1 MASLGFGIERVGLL
15 SLRNPKT
22 SIIVILLVSLVAA
35 LGLLKLKPAGSLGE
49 LFRSSSTEFANYQK
63 LNKLFPTTEY
73 DVMVLIKGKD
83 LMRPQTLDDIRNIQL
98 ELEFADGVENVVS
111 MFTMRG
117 TPDKTGYAPPL
128 FAADIPTGI
137 EFDKLKKQI
146 GEHPHIKDK
155 FLSKA
160 DKDGEQ
166 VALMVVSL
174 KEGSTA
180 TGVLSKVIDG
190 LHETIKENAEPAK
203 LHYLMTGSP
212 VMQLEVRKSI
222 KHDRITF
229 NVIGFTFGVFI
240 SLYFFRRPTLVF
252 ISSICPAFAVLWIM
266 GLLGHVGQPI
276 NTFIN
281 VLPPLIMVI
290 TLSDA
295 MHMVFSILKGMRAGK
310 SKYDA
315 VKESILSVGPAC
327 VLTSLT
333 TTIALLSMALTDS
346 ADIKAFALAAAGG
359 TLMAFFAVITLV
371 PTLSMLLIKDEKS
384 FLEEKDTGFNP
395 LLWLEQLC
403 VKLTS
408 FVIPRWR
415 QLAVIGISVGII
427 FTILHTQ
434 LDARYR
440 LSDQV
445 PDADDT
451 LLAMD
456 LIDAKLSGAQK
467 INILVTWPDGMSYH
481 SPKVMEAIG
490 ETHRL
495 LEHQSKINNVSSLET
510 MRLYLKKE
518 LGQENPTAFKE
529 YVDKLPDHLS
539 ARYLNLDERTA
550 LVSGQIKNL
559 EAAQVAPI
567 LHKIEPALDVLR
579 QEFPG
584 LEFTTAGLA
593 VVSALQSTNMINT
606 LNQGLMLAIII
617 VIILLGVAFR
627 SLDAALLSIVPNLF
641 PIVSVGAILYLFG
654 EGLQFAS
661 VMGLTVAFGLAVD
674 DTIHFLNRYELE
686 QRKAGTVESHVRNTL
701 SHIGPVLILTTL
713 VLLCGLSVT
722 SLSDLPVTRLFGQ
735 LSMATLASALV
746 ADLLI
751 LPAIILAARKIKPFG
766 HDFSLVSK
774 TGQKM
779 QKARVK
785 KRK

>member
-1 MASLGFGIERVGLL
+1 MASLGFGIERVGMP

-22 SIIVILLVSLVAA
+22 SMVVILLVSLVAA

-49 LFRSSSTEFANYQK
+49 LFRSSSAEFANYQK

-83 LMRPQTLDDIRNIQL
+83 LLRPQTLDDIRNIQL
-98 ELEFADGVENVVS
+98 ELEFADGVESVIS

-128 FAADIPTGI
+128 FAADIPTGKA
-137 EFDKLKKQI
+137 FDKLKKQI
-146 GEHPHIKDK
+146 GEHPHITDK

-160 DKDGEQ
+160 DSEGEQ
-166 VALMVVSL
+166 VALMVLSL
-174 KEGSTA
+174 KKGSTK
-180 TGVLSKVIDG
+180 TGVLARVVEG
-190 LHETIKENAEPAK
+190 LHESIKENAEPAK
-203 LHYLMTGSP
+203 LQYLMTGSP
-212 VMQLEVRKSI
+212 VMQLEIRKSI

-295 MHMVFSILKGMRAGK
+295 MHMVFSILKGLQSGK
-310 SKYDA
+310 SKYQA

-384 FLEEKDTGFNP
+384 FIAENNGTFDRLK
-395 LLWLEQLC
+395 WLEDLC
-403 VKLTS
+403 IKLS
-408 FVIPRWR
+408 GFVMPRWR

-445 PDADDT
+445 PDADNT

-456 LIDAKLSGAQK
+456 LIDEKLSGAQK
-467 INILVTWPDGMSYH
+467 INILVSWPQGMQYH
-481 SPKVMEAIG
+481 SPKVMQAIG

-495 LEHQSKINNVSSLET
+495 LESQSKINTVSSLET

-518 LGQENPTAFKE
+518 LAEQSPLAFKA

-539 ARYLNLDERTA
+539 ARYLNLKERTA

-559 EAAQVAPI
+559 EAAQVAPV
-567 LHKIEPALDVLR
+567 LRKIEPVLEALR
-579 QEFPG
+579 QEFPQ

-641 PIVSVGAILYLFG
+641 PIVSVGAVLYLFG

-674 DTIHFLNRYELE
+674 DTIHFLNRFELE
-686 QRKAGTVESHVRNTL
+686 QRKTGSVESHVRNTIA
-701 SHIGPVLILTTL
+701 HIGPVLILTTL

-735 LSMATLASALV
+735 LSMATLASALI

-766 HDFSLVSK
+766 HDFSLVKK
-774 TGQKM
+774 TSQKL

>member
-1 MASLGFGIERVGLL
+1 MASLGFGIERVGLP

-22 SIIVILLVSLVAA
+22 SMIVILLVSLVAA

-49 LFRSSSTEFANYQK
+49 LFRSDSTEFANYQK

-98 ELEFADGVENVVS
+98 ELEFADGVENIVS

-128 FAADIPTGI
+128 FAADMPTGK
-137 EFDKLKKQI
+137 EFNKLKRRI
-146 GEHPHIKDK
+146 DEHPHITDK

-160 DKDGEQ
+160 DSDGEQ
-166 VALMVVSL
+166 VALMVLSL

-180 TGVLSKVIDG
+180 TGVLSKVIGG
-190 LHETIKENAEPAK
+190 LHETIKENVEPAR

-212 VMQLEVRKSI
+212 VMQMEVRKSI

-266 GLLGHVGQPI
+266 GILGHVGQPI

-295 MHMVFSILKGMRAGK
+295 MHMVFSILKRMRAGK

-315 VKESILSVGPAC
+315 IKESILSVGPAC

-395 LLWLEQLC
+395 LLWLEQHC
-403 VKLTS
+403 FKLS
-408 FVIPRWR
+408 DFVMLRWR
-415 QLAVIGISVGII
+415 QLAIIGISVGTI
-427 FTILHTQ
+427 FTVLHTQ

-456 LIDAKLSGAQK
+456 LIDARLSGAQK
-467 INILVTWPDGMSYH
+467 INILVKWPDGMNYH
-481 SPKVMEAIG
+481 SPKVMAAIG

-495 LEHQSKINNVSSLET
+495 LENQKKINNVSSLET

-518 LGQENPTAFKE
+518 LEQENTVAFKT

-539 ARYLNLDERTA
+539 ARYINHDERTA

-559 EAAQVAPI
+559 EAAQVVPV
-567 LHKIEPALDVLR
+567 LHKIEPLLDTLR
-579 QEFPG
+579 QKFPQ

-593 VVSALQSTNMINT
+593 VVSALQSINMINT
-606 LNQGLMLAIII
+606 LFQGLMLAIVI

-641 PIVSVGAILYLFG
+641 PIVNVGAVLYLFG
-654 EGLQFAS
+654 EGVQFAS

-686 QRKAGTVESHVRNTL
+686 QRITGTVESHVRNTIA
-701 SHIGPVLILTTL
+701 HIGPVLILTTL

-766 HDFSLVSK
+766 HEFKLVSK
-774 TGQKM
+774 TSQKL
-779 QKARVK
+779 
-785 KRK
+785 

>member
-1 MASLGFGIERVGLL
+1 MASLGFGIERVGLP

-22 SIIVILLVSLVAA
+22 SMIVILLVSLVAA
-35 LGLLKLKPAGSLGE
+35 LGLLKLKPSGSLGE
-49 LFRSSSTEFANYQK
+49 LFRSNSTEFANYQK

-98 ELEFADGVENVVS
+98 ELEFADGVENVIS

-128 FAADIPTGI
+128 FAADMPTGI
-137 EFDKLKKQI
+137 EFDRLKKQVD
-146 GEHPHIKDK
+146 EHPHIKDK
-155 FLSKA
+155 FLSKP

-166 VALMVVSL
+166 VALMVLSL
-174 KEGSTA
+174 KEGSTV

-190 LHETIKENAEPAK
+190 LHETIKEQAEPAN

-212 VMQLEVRKSI
+212 VMQLEIRNSI

-403 VKLTS
+403 LKLTG
-408 FVIPRWR
+408 FVMPRWR
-415 QLAVIGISVGII
+415 QLAILGISVGII

-445 PDADDT
+445 PDADKT

-456 LIDAKLSGAQK
+456 LIDEKLSGAQK
-467 INILVTWPDGMSYH
+467 INILVTWPDGMNYH
-481 SPKVMEAIG
+481 SPKVMQAIG

-518 LGQENPTAFKE
+518 LEQENPTTFKA

-559 EAAQVAPI
+559 EAAQVAPV
-567 LHKIEPALDVLR
+567 LHQIETVLGTLR
-579 QEFPG
+579 QKFPQ

-606 LNQGLMLAIII
+606 LNQGLMLAIVI

-641 PIVSVGAILYLFG
+641 PIVSVGAVLHLFG

-686 QRKAGTVESHVRNTL
+686 QRETGSVESHVRNTIA
-701 SHIGPVLILTTL
+701 HIGPVLILTTL

-735 LSMATLASALV
+735 LSMATLASALI

-766 HDFSLVSK
+766 HDFSLVNK
-774 TGQKM
+774 TGQKLK
-779 QKARVK
+779 KAPVK